1 VESDESYLYQDDDE
15 EDEEKVDA
23 LAMPNLDSSILMGG
37 AVEEVQTS
45 ARALAS
51 QVALLILKRNPKES
65 RSLVLGIGLRKQV
78 TSKGDFDQL
87 LGLITG
93 VI

>member
-1 VESDESYLYQDDDE
+1 
-15 EDEEKVDA
+15 
-23 LAMPNLDSSILMGG
+23 MPNLDSSILMGG
-37 AVEEVQTS
+37 AVEEIQTS

-51 QVALLILKRNPKES
+51 QVALLLLKRNPKES
-65 RSLVLGIGLRKQV
+65 RSVVLGIGLKNKV
-78 TSKGDFDQL
+78 TSKEDFEQL

>member
-1 VESDESYLYQDDDE
+1 VESDESYIYQDDDE
-15 EDEEKVDA
+15 DEHAVDA
-23 LAMPNLDSSILMGG
+23 LAMPNLESTILMGG
-37 AVEEVQTS
+37 AVEDIQTS

-51 QVALLILKRNPKES
+51 QVALLLLKRNPKES
-65 RSLVLGIGLRKQV
+65 RSLVLGVGLKKKV
-78 TSKGDFDQL
+78 TSKEDFDQL